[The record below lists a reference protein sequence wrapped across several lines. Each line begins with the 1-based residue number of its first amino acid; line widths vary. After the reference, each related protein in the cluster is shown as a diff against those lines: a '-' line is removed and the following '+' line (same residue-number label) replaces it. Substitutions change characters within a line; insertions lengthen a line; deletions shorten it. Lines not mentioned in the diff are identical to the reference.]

1 MSAYFSTLGY
11 LVAIISVLAMVVMPR
26 GKFLMNLVLNTIAVC
41 FGSAV
46 SLLALWSA
54 IKARQHTTPPG
65 LEPPR
70 GPMYNSSHSAVC
82 AVWLF
87 ANIWLC
93 NTLRAKLPA
102 FNLPV
107 ITYSILVNVSMTF
120 GPRFPTVLAA
130 RVFVQQLLTA
140 MLAALGLALAVNL
153 LVFPVSSRLV
163 VFKEF
168 TGGIGLLRKLV
179 SLQKAYLA
187 SLESNSMFSAPTR
200 TETFMTKGDGELAQ
214 EDEEVRLS
222 KEEAAA
228 KALEGAGASMKELM
242 SKMHVDLPFA
252 KRDIAW
258 GKLDAKD
265 LSEMFKLFRNVYI
278 PLYVPGPHLSPSPS
292 PLTCC

>member
-1 MSAYFSTLGY
+1 M
-11 LVAIISVLAMVVMPR
+11 
-26 GKFLMNLVLNTIAVC
+26 
-41 FGSAV
+41 
-46 SLLALWSA
+46 
-54 IKARQHTTPPG
+54 
-65 LEPPR
+65 
-70 GPMYNSSHSAVC
+70 
-82 AVWLF
+82 
-87 ANIWLC
+87 
-93 NTLRAKLPA
+93 
-102 FNLPV
+102 
-107 ITYSILVNVSMTF
+107 
-120 GPRFPTVLAA
+120 
-130 RVFVQQLLTA
+130 QQLLTA

-200 TETFMTKGDGELAQ
+200 TETFMTKGDGEVAQ

-242 SKMHVDLPFA
+242 GKMHVDLPFA

-278 PLYVPGPHLSPSPS
+278 PLYVSLHALVSHSAEFY
-292 PLTCC
+292 